1 MIDIQRRQILVDGVP
16 RIVMAGEVHYFR
28 VPREEWAQRIALLK
42 EAGCTAVASYIPW
55 LVHELPDGTIDVSGR
70 TRPERDVAAFIDLC
84 AEAGLWFIARPG
96 PFIMAELKNEGLPFR
111 LYTDHPEI
119 VPVGW
124 DAAPAPTRTVDYLAP
139 AYLAE
144 CRRWFDAVLPP
155 IAQRLQPRG
164 GNVIALQLDNEIGML
179 AWVSNTPD
187 LTDHL
192 LADLRRW
199 VRERHGEDVAGR
211 YPVDLDD
218 DAAWAAAVRSPEEK
232 WAAALRLDLG
242 TFMRDRFARYVR
254 ALREMAEANGI
265 EGVPFVINIHG
276 TAGGDGAP
284 FPIGI
289 SQLVETYA
297 RVPGMLSG
305 SDHYMG
311 DMTLSTTT
319 DLYVLNAFMAAVHD
333 EDQPITSMEFEA
345 GTGDYGGGT
354 EMLYDPSS
362 VELKTRL
369 SLAQGNRLIN
379 YYLFAGG
386 INGPLDEPVG
396 DGNDR
401 ISFTGERHGT
411 AAPVGPEGQRGLTY
425 EPTRRTVHAVTAM
438 EPWLARMDE
447 EHDNVQLGFVLDSY
461 MTEYHYPGSAAM
473 RDVVEDLQAHRGAG
487 PRKAR
492 GRSLLLDGYRFGA
505 VDLQHD
511 DPAPGGVVAL
521 AVGRHL
527 AAEVQRRLVRHVEAG
542 GGLLLLG
549 PLPHLD
555 LEGRPCTVLA
565 DALGL
570 RPGEVHRES
579 AHTYPSVV
587 THGWA
592 APWAETR
599 VGWWQELHAVR
610 GDVVLT
616 DTAGKVCGLD
626 VPLGEGRA
634 VVLAAELLPSTHVF
648 GRALRQLGAY
658 PGLRLRSD
666 VPGVYA
672 TTTATTDGQRL
683 LHLLN
688 VSGYRPSVRL
698 GLEGRDLHEGAAL
711 TVPPRSGF
719 MLPLGLDL
727 PWGRVEWANAEIRS
741 AGKDSVAFG
750 PGLGHADD
758 DTGTVVVLRTDR
770 EVPETDAY
778 TVERDGATVRVAS
791 RPGAGPLEVTPA

>member
-1 MIDIQRRQILVDGVP
+1 MIEIQRRQILVDGVP
-16 RIVMAGEVHYFR
+16 RIVMAGEIHYFR
-28 VPREEWAQRIALLK
+28 VPREEWPQRIALLK

-55 LVHELPDGTIDVSGR
+55 LVHELPDGRIDVTGE

-84 AEAGLWFIARPG
+84 AQEGLWFIARPG

-111 LYTDHPEI
+111 LYDEHPEI

-124 DAAPAPTRTVDYLAP
+124 DGKPATTRTVDYLAP

-155 IAQRLQPRG
+155 IAQRLQPNG
-164 GNVIALQLDNEIGML
+164 GNVIAVQLDNEVGML

-192 LADLRRW
+192 LDDLRRW
-199 VRERHGEDVAGR
+199 VREHHGAAVSDR

-232 WAAALRLDLG
+232 WAGALRLDLG
-242 TFMRDRFARYVR
+242 TFMRDRFARYVQ
-254 ALREMAEANGI
+254 ALREMAEANGVQ
-265 EGVPFVINIHG
+265 GVPFVINIHG

-289 SQLVETYA
+289 SQLVQTYA

-354 EMLYDPSS
+354 EMLYDPAT
-362 VELKTRL
+362 VDLKTRL

-386 INGPLDEPVG
+386 INGPLDQPVG

-411 AAPVGPEGQRGLTY
+411 AAPVGPEGQKGLTF
-425 EPTRRTVHAVTAM
+425 EATARAVHAVNAL

-447 EHDNVQLGFVLDSY
+447 EHDAVQLGFVLDSY
-461 MTEYHYPGSAAM
+461 MTEYHHPDSAVM
-473 RDVVEDLQAHRGAG
+473 RDVVEDLSAHRGAG
-487 PRKAR
+487 QRKAL

-511 DPAPGGVVAL
+511 DPRPGGVVAL
-521 AVGRHL
+521 AVGRHM
-527 AAEVQRRLVRHVEAG
+527 APDVQRRLVAHVEGG

-549 PLPHLD
+549 PLPRLD

-565 DALGL
+565 DALGV
-570 RPGEVHRES
+570 RPGEVVRES

-599 VGWWQELHAVR
+599 VGWWQELHPVR

-616 DTAGKVCGLD
+616 DTTGRVCGVD
-626 VPLGEGRA
+626 VPLGAGRA
-634 VVLAAELLPSTHVF
+634 VVLSAEVLPSTHLF
-648 GRALRQLGAY
+648 GRALRRLGAH
-658 PGLRLRSD
+658 PGLRVESS

-672 TTTATTDGQRL
+672 TTTADTDGHRL
-683 LHLLN
+683 VHLLN
-688 VSGYRPSVRL
+688 ITGYTPSVRL
-698 GLEGRDLHEGAAL
+698 ALDGQDLHDGQDL
-711 TVPPRSGF
+711 VLPPRSGF

-727 PWGRVEWANAEIRS
+727 PWARIEWANAEIRS
-741 AGKDSVAFG
+741 AGEDSVAFG
-750 PGLGHADD
+750 PGLGHAGNP
-758 DTGTVVVLRTDR
+758 TATVVVLRTDR

-778 TVERDGATVRVAS
+778 TVERDGGTVRVVS